1 MSRIGLAAL
10 ALLIVAAVGSMTPA
24 SVDASEHSAER
35 TFAAAWVAPG
45 GQVQVTISVLDYGVL
60 GQVVEDLPDG
70 FTFLGSSL
78 DEAHIEVDGQTVRF
92 NLLGKTGFT
101 YSVNAPTAEGQYTFS
116 GVIKNVDRDE
126 QAIGGHTTLR
136 VGPPPTPTPTH
147 TPAPTPTSTPTPAP
161 TATATPE
168 PTTPPT
174 PEPTATPSPTETPA
188 PTPTSTAE
196 PTATPT
202 AEPTATPETVVAPTA
217 APTPTPTA
225 TAVDTNPSDGGGG
238 APGLLWLIVVI
249 GGIGLILAVFL
260 YIRAR
265 S

>member
-147 TPAPTPTSTPTPAP
+147 TPAPTSTPTPAP

-202 AEPTATPETVVAPTA
+202 AEPTATPETVEAPTA

-225 TAVDTNPSDGGGG
+225 MAVVDTGPSDEGGGT
-238 APGLLWLIVVI
+238 PGQLWLIVVI

>member
-1 MSRIGLAAL
+1 
-10 ALLIVAAVGSMTPA
+10 MTPA

-35 TFAAAWVAPG
+35 TFAVAWVAPG

-136 VGPPPTPTPTH
+136 VGPPPTPTPTPTH
-147 TPAPTPTSTPTPAP
+147 TPAPTSTSTPTPDP

-217 APTPTPTA
+217 APPPTPTA
-225 TAVDTNPSDGGGG
+225 TAVVDTGPSDEGGG
-238 APGLLWLIVVI
+238 APGQLWLIVVI